1 MLSISCPIV
10 CGSSL
15 CPAGLEDMVLSA
27 LVQEQVEGLT
37 PEAIS
42 LMSPQKLS
50 VSVSLVLMAINS
62 GNVAGQY
69 LGTLLLEW
77 SNNVMM
83 K

>member
-1 MLSISCPIV
+1 M
-10 CGSSL
+10 
-15 CPAGLEDMVLSA
+15 LSA

>member
-1 MLSISCPIV
+1 MSSYTV